1 LKSKFESTLLP
12 LELVIENGIGLGLR
26 GITKEELSSGF
37 LFDLKK
43 SNIIMSFHVFSTG
56 AIQAFQIKKMHTE
69 DKSKGRKTQTKKVCE
84 PQINI
89 NY

>member
-12 LELVIENGIGLGLR
+12 LELVIENGIGLDLR

-37 LFDLKK
+37 LLDLKK
-43 SNIIMSFHVFSTG
+43 SNITMSFHVFSTG
-56 AIQAFQIKKMHTE
+56 AIQAFQIKKLHTK

-84 PQINI
+84 PLIN